1 MRIAVVTDS
10 TSDIPDELAERF
22 KIKVVHNTLVI
33 EGQSIE
39 DGRGIT
45 RREFY
50 ERLPSM
56 KSQPSTATASSG
68 TYQELYSEL
77 FRQGFEGILSIHVAS
92 LLSGILNA
100 VNIAAKAMNQ
110 PVRVIDSEQ
119 VSMGLGF
126 QVLEAAEA
134 VCSAS
139 AGQEQDLDSLTALI
153 GDVRS
158 RVRVIAMLD
167 TLEYVRRS
175 GRVNWAKAR
184 LGNMLHM
191 KPFIELR
198 DGKVTSRGEARTHT
212 KGVTRLKQMLDELG
226 PLQRLAIL
234 HSNAEVEA
242 RQFLEEARVPLPTE
256 PLIVNITTIIG
267 THIGPGALGFAA
279 VLR

>member
-10 TSDIPDELAERF
+10 TSDIPDELAERY
-22 KIKVVHNTLVI
+22 KINVVHNTLVI

-45 RREFY
+45 RQEFY

-68 TYQELYSEL
+68 AYQELYGEL
-77 FRQGFEGILSIHVAS
+77 FRQGYEGILSIHAAS

-100 VNIAAKAMNQ
+100 VNIAAQAMDR

-134 VCSAS
+134 VCSAPDN
-139 AGQEQDLDSLTALI
+139 QKLDLDSLTAQLA
-153 GDVRS
+153 DVRS

-184 LGNMLHM
+184 LGEMLHL

-198 DGKVTSRGEARTHT
+198 DGKVTSRGEARTHA
-212 KGVTRLKQMLDELG
+212 KGVLRLKQMLDELG

-234 HSNAEVEA
+234 HSNAEAEA
-242 RQFLEEARVPLPTE
+242 RQFLDEARVQIPTE

-267 THIGPGALGFAA
+267 THIGPGAIGFAA